1 MPSIARQRSQQSHI
15 LLVDPFD
22 QLVTAFGDTFQAGGH
37 RVDVAKAYCEAVRQ
51 ARKNSFDAI
60 VMPAPLNGANDNAES
75 NADDY
80 SRLIKAIEKQGAAAL
95 VIGDPPPSAGAE
107 FLRMA
112 DFADATAG
120 VDEIKGRLAAILRY
134 HRMVRGMN
142 RELANMQRLF
152 KHLNVQFNEVDQEMR
167 LAGRLQ
173 SDFLPEREV
182 DFGSV
187 RFSALYRPASF
198 VSGDFYDIRRVDED
212 HVAFYVA
219 DAVGHGMAASLLTM
233 FIKNAVV
240 SKIIEGDEYRL
251 LAPGETLELLNDK
264 LVAQHLPNS
273 QFVTALYGLINIK
286 TLEIQF
292 ARAGHPYPLI
302 FDGDG
307 TSAELK
313 NPGGLLGLFESER
326 FITNRVNLKPG
337 HKFVVYSDGVEVAF
351 AESAER
357 RDATQHY
364 REVFSEKARLPAGDM
379 VYGIGA
385 AIDAESGSLNPK
397 DDVTVLVL
405 EVAQKVSG

>member
-22 QLVTAFGDTFQAGGH
+22 QLVTAFGDTFTAGGH
-37 RVDVAKAYCEAVRQ
+37 RVDVAKAYCEAVTQ
-51 ARKNSFDAI
+51 ARKSTFDAI
-60 VMPAPLNGANDNAES
+60 VMPAPRNGAKDCAGS
-75 NADDY
+75 NTDDY

-95 VIGDPPPSAGAE
+95 VIGDPPPSAGAD

-120 VDEIKGRLAAILRY
+120 IDEIKGRLAAILRY

-173 SDFLPEREV
+173 SDFLPEREI
-182 DFGSV
+182 DFGQV

-198 VSGDFYDIRRVDED
+198 VSGDFYDVRRVDED

-351 AESAER
+351 TESTDR
-357 RDATQHY
+357 DDATQHY
-364 REVFSEKARLPAGDM
+364 RQVFSEKARLSAGDM

-405 EVAQKVSG
+405 EVAKRVSG